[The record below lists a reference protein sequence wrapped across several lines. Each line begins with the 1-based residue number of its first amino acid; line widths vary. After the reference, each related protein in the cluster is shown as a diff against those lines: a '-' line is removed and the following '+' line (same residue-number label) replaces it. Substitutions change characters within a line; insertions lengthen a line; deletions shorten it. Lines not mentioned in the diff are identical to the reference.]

1 MNQLYQSNQVYKGQ
15 NRSRKRCS
23 KDQIQLQDDF
33 LRGVCRSVQ
42 PLTIF
47 PEVEANVACQ
57 PARSAKLSIIIQRL
71 DHLHVTTRS
80 FGEWYLEL
88 LFELFSKLPD
98 RINPLLLR
106 DLLEL
111 SYKLEYADNLFVT
124 TSLNCGDSLV
134 GVWVNSRHLTHRWL
148 IVCLPDITSSRPGSL
163 YQRRNDL

>member
-1 MNQLYQSNQVYKGQ
+1 VNQLYQSNQVYKDQ

-23 KDQIQLQDDF
+23 KDQSQLQDDF
-33 LRGVCRSVQ
+33 LRGICRSVQ

-47 PEVEANVACQ
+47 PEIEANVACQ
-57 PARSAKLSIIIQRL
+57 PARSTKIIIIQRL
-71 DHLHVTTRS
+71 DLLHVTTRS
-80 FGEWYLEL
+80 FGNWYLEL

-111 SYKLEYADNLFVT
+111 SCKLEYADNLSVT
-124 TSLNCGDSLV
+124 TSLNCGNSLV

-148 IVCLPDITSSRPGSL
+148 IVCLRYITSPRPGVL
-163 YQRRNDL
+163 YPRRNDL